1 MLNSERENM
10 GLNPE
15 GLKIMGFY
23 KGFLAED
30 FLKNKG
36 FWTLNDLEKTLIE
49 EVECKFD
56 VRPAFCESKNMVEH
70 KLHWSGTWARPK

>member
-30 FLKNKG
+30 ILKNKG

-49 EVECKFD
+49 EVECT
-56 VRPAFCESKNMVEH
+56 AFWRLICCYVCQMKYIE
-70 KLHWSGTWARPK
+70 KLTN